1 MSVKIAL
8 LGFGTVASGIPLL
21 LENNSSKIR
30 AVVGDDLVIAKVL
43 VRDEITKKHLL
54 DQGYSYQFVTSID
67 DIVDDESIDMV
78 VELMGRIEPAK
89 TFISRAL
96 SAGKPVVTANKD
108 LIALYGGDLLT
119 LAAKHQVALYYEA
132 AVAGGIPIL
141 RALADSFTSDKLT
154 RLLGVL
160 NGTTN
165 FMLTKMIDE
174 GWTYEMALQ
183 KAQELGYVESDPTND
198 VKGID
203 AAYKVAILSQ
213 FAFGVTIDFEAISYS
228 GIDKVRVED
237 VTVAQKLGYVIKLV
251 GLLEETAS
259 GLNAEVSPVFLPKTH
274 PLAAVDGVMNAVYIE
289 SIGVGQAMFYGP
301 GAGQMPTATAVVADM
316 IQTACTLRDHTV
328 SVFNRFATEARL
340 AKPEDI
346 VSSYYFAIQAANK
359 AGQLLE
365 LTRLCDVCGIRVEQL
380 LSDEID
386 SDRLDFVMITHEM
399 SKKELACFTTLLQDH
414 QDFHMLNTFKI
425 LGA

>member
-1 MSVKIAL
+1 MSVKVAL

-43 VRDEITKKHLL
+43 VRDETTKKRLL

-96 SAGKPVVTANKD
+96 SAGKPVLTANKD

-119 LAAKHQVALYYEA
+119 LAAEHQVALYYEA

-154 RLLGVL
+154 RVLGVL

-183 KAQELGYVESDPTND
+183 KRRSWAML
-198 VKGID
+198 
-203 AAYKVAILSQ
+203 
-213 FAFGVTIDFEAISYS
+213 
-228 GIDKVRVED
+228 RV
-237 VTVAQKLGYVIKLV
+237 I
-251 GLLEETAS
+251 
-259 GLNAEVSPVFLPKTH
+259 
-274 PLAAVDGVMNAVYIE
+274 
-289 SIGVGQAMFYGP
+289 
-301 GAGQMPTATAVVADM
+301 
-316 IQTACTLRDHTV
+316 
-328 SVFNRFATEARL
+328 RL
-340 AKPEDI
+340 
-346 VSSYYFAIQAANK
+346 
-359 AGQLLE
+359 
-365 LTRLCDVCGIRVEQL
+365 
-380 LSDEID
+380 
-386 SDRLDFVMITHEM
+386 MM
-399 SKKELACFTTLLQDH
+399 
-414 QDFHMLNTFKI
+414 
-425 LGA
+425 